1 VAGFAFKAVAQPPE
15 RAILNAKGETMP
27 DIKREGRAVWK
38 GGLRDGSG
46 TTTTQSGFLKDLPY
60 SVPSRF
66 ENAKGTNPEELIAA
80 AHASCFSM
88 MLSKILGDQ
97 GKTAQQ
103 ISTTATL
110 TMRMDASGPKISG
123 IHLVT
128 EASVPGM
135 DAAAFQKAAQ
145 EAKEKCPISNLLRPG
160 LESLTLDAKLS

>member
-1 VAGFAFKAVAQPPE
+1 MA
-15 RAILNAKGETMP
+15 

-38 GGLRDGSG
+38 GGLKDGSG

-88 MLSKILGDQ
+88 MLSKSLGDQ

-110 TMRMDASGPKISG
+110 TMRMDGSGPKISG

-128 EASVPGM
+128 QASVPGM

-145 EAKEKCPISNLLRPG
+145 EAKDKCPISNLLRPG

>member
-1 VAGFAFKAVAQPPE
+1 MPE
-15 RAILNAKGETMP
+15 
-27 DIKREGRAVWK
+27 IKREGRAVWK
-38 GGLRDGSG
+38 GSLKEGSG
-46 TTTTQSGFLKDLPY
+46 TTSSQSGFLKDLPY

-97 GKTAQQ
+97 GKTADQ

-123 IHLVT
+123 MHLVT
-128 EASVPGM
+128 EAKVPGM
-135 DAAAFQKAAQ
+135 DANAFKKAAD

-160 LESLTLDAKLS
+160 LETLTLDARLAS

>member
-1 VAGFAFKAVAQPPE
+1 MPE
-15 RAILNAKGETMP
+15 
-27 DIKREGRAVWK
+27 IKREGRAVWK
-38 GGLRDGSG
+38 GGLKDGSG
-46 TTTTQSGFLKDLPY
+46 TTSSQSGFLKDLPY

-66 ENAKGTNPEELIAA
+66 ESAKGSNPEEMIAA
-80 AHASCFSM
+80 AHASCYSM

-97 GKTAQQ
+97 NKTASQ

-135 DAAAFQKAAQ
+135 DPAAFKKAAD
-145 EAKEKCPISNLLRPG
+145 EAKEKCPVSVLLKPG
-160 LESLTLDAKLS
+160 LESLTLDARLK